1 MYHGYRLEYPTEI
14 GNTELIQEHCNMV
27 DHNYDEKRDF
37 VRMNLE
43 TQITYTVKNSDGQS
57 HQGKSGD
64 LSATDLYMHT
74 DFKLSEGDEISI
86 VMNPSGDR
94 LPPFTANGKVLRV
107 TTDEGDKQTSYHVS
121 VTLTETS

>member
-1 MYHGYRLEYPTEI
+1 
-14 GNTELIQEHCNMV
+14 MV

-37 VRMNLE
+37 VRMNIE

-57 HQGKSGD
+57 HQGRSGD
-64 LSATDLYMHT
+64 LSATGLYMHT

-94 LPPFTANGKVLRV
+94 LPPFTADGKVLRV
-107 TTDEGDKQTSYHVS
+107 TIDEGDQQISYHVS